1 MGPQEWIIIAI
12 VALLLFGGG
21 ARLAGIGR
29 GAGRSIREFKEEV
42 KGIDADKA
50 KTEVVDAEIVPTPVQ
65 DPAAGVIGADLAA
78 RQRELDE
85 REAAIRQR
93 ALDEREAA
101 LSSQAEELR
110 RQREANGL

>member
-21 ARLAGIGR
+21 ARLAGIGK
-29 GAGRSIREFKEEV
+29 GAGRSIREFKDEV
-42 KGIDADKA
+42 KGIDADKTKA
-50 KTEVVDAEIVPTPVQ
+50 EVVEAEIVPNPVQ
-65 DPAAGVIGADLAA
+65 PATGAVTSDLAE

-85 REAAIRQR
+85 REAVLRQR

-101 LSSQAEELR
+101 LNAQAEELR